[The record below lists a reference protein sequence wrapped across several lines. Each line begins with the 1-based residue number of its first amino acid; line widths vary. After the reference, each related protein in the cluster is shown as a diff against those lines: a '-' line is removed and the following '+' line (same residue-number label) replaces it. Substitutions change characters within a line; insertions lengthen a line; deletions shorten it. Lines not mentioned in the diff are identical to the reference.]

1 LQVIG
6 EASDGLE
13 AVRKAEELK
22 PDLIVLDIGLPTLN
36 GIEVARRIRKL
47 CPECKI
53 LFLTQVSSADVAQ
66 EAFNVGAR
74 GFVVKAHAGKE
85 LLDAVKAVCQGRQ
98 FVSEGLS
105 GHNCTSATDAQAPE
119 QLIYQDVIPSLVPAK
134 AKVTHSH
141 EVQIYSDDEAF
152 LFGLTCFVEAA
163 LKAEKPVV
171 VVATESHRKSLL
183 QRLLANDVEGA
194 VAIEE
199 GLYIA
204 FDVNEVLSTFM
215 ADDLPDPIRFLKVF
229 NDLLASA
236 AKMAK
241 AEHPRVAAYGEL
253 APTLW
258 AQGKTDAAI
267 QVEHLTDEVAKACNV
282 DILCGY
288 VSNSFKLEQEG
299 QLYERI
305 CAEHSAVRSQ

>member
-1 LQVIG
+1 
-6 EASDGLE
+6 
-13 AVRKAEELK
+13 
-22 PDLIVLDIGLPTLN
+22 
-36 GIEVARRIRKL
+36 
-47 CPECKI
+47 
-53 LFLTQVSSADVAQ
+53 
-66 EAFNVGAR
+66 
-74 GFVVKAHAGKE
+74 
-85 LLDAVKAVCQGRQ
+85 
-98 FVSEGLS
+98 
-105 GHNCTSATDAQAPE
+105 
-119 QLIYQDVIPSLVPAK
+119 
-134 AKVTHSH
+134 
-141 EVQIYSDDEAF
+141 
-152 LFGLTCFVEAA
+152 
-163 LKAEKPVV
+163 
-171 VVATESHRKSLL
+171 
-183 QRLLANDVEGA
+183 LLANDVEGA

-199 GLYIA
+199 GLHIA